1 MLEVNAPR
9 ILIFQE
15 DLEYVKSSYHCI
27 LMKKL
32 AKEREHDVQQELGS
46 ESFNIC
52 STLFLDAIFGFDFPL
67 LLPSLADAVGLS
79 RKRMS

>member
-1 MLEVNAPR
+1 
-9 ILIFQE
+9 
-15 DLEYVKSSYHCI
+15 
-27 LMKKL
+27 MKKL

-79 RKRMS
+79 RKRMSWAARRGKGLAPKRIKCMVMKM